1 MRITSSGNLLIGT
14 TTDAGYKLDVNGTG
28 RFSGVLT
35 SAVNV
40 NAGTLE
46 LGTSSLKG
54 VMNYSAVSG
63 LWKFN
68 NQSAGSVST
77 DYYQFQADGT
87 PVLTIKKSGAA
98 TFSNS
103 VTASSFF
110 VSSDITL
117 KSLTAQTFDA
127 SKIDAISYK
136 WKTDLQGKTLVGYSA
151 QDVQK
156 YMPDAVNTDSN
167 GKLSVD
173 YIQVLVQKIAHLET
187 ELKSLKNGLE

>member
-28 RFSGVLT
+28 RFTGNLRVEKSSALFVLNDTSGAGAQIGSFGGNL
-35 SAVNV
+35 NLID
-40 NAGTLE
+40 NATGT
-46 LGTSSLKG
+46 KG
-54 VMNYSAVSG
+54 LVIN
-63 LWKFN
+63 L
-68 NQSAGSVST
+68 ST
-77 DYYQFQADGT
+77 
-87 PVLTIKKSGAA
+87 GAA
-98 TFSNS
+98 TFSSS
-103 VTASSFF
+103 VTSTGFF

-151 QDVQK
+151 QEVQK

-173 YIQVLVQKIAHLET
+173 YIQVLVQKIAHLENK
-187 ELKSLKNGLE
+187 LKEHGLE